1 MNNLK
6 PLMGIAIAILF
17 ILVGASLINKPDIF
31 RVIIGY
37 ACIVFFSGV
46 IGLAVIKLLSKK
58 NK

>member
-17 ILVGASLINKPDIF
+17 IFLGASLINKPDMF

-46 IGLAVIKLLSKK
+46 VGIAVIKLLSKK